1 MVEQRTT
8 QFDNGGSIPT
18 SPLQLTIKECRFRD
32 IRHIFEQFH
41 YKGGHMGGGITH
53 FLSCDA
59 CNLEIHIANFD
70 DTYVDEKGG
79 N

>member
-1 MVEQRTT
+1 MSEL
-8 QFDNGGSIPT
+8 DNIPD
-18 SPLQLTIKECRFRD
+18 LE
-32 IRHIFEQFH
+32 
-41 YKGGHMGGGITH
+41 TH